1 MRKGNATSASRSR
14 HLVLAGLL
22 VILILVP
29 EVARAQSGPALAPYP
44 FKANLAPPPTRVT
57 FLCDVK
63 GATLYVDGIFQGTL
77 PLPYD
82 LQLSVGEHSILI
94 KADGHY
100 KLESTIDVPAVVHKR
115 YRMFM
120 ESIYPEVVVKQEK
133 GSSNAWVAGVV
144 VGVLVTVGLA
154 IGGIVAAENFFSGP
168 FM

>member
-1 MRKGNATSASRSR
+1 MKKGNATSDSRSR
-14 HLVLAGLL
+14 HLALAGLL

-44 FKANLAPPPTRVT
+44 FRAGMAPPPTRVS
-57 FLCDVK
+57 FLCNVK
-63 GATLYVDGIFQGTL
+63 GATLYVDGVFRGPL

-82 LQLSVGEHSILI
+82 LQLDVGEHSILI

-100 KLESTIDVPAVVHKR
+100 NLESTIDVPAVVHKR
-115 YRMFM
+115 YRVLM

-133 GSSNAWVAGVV
+133 ESSNAWVAGLV
-144 VGVLVTVGLA
+144 VGVLLTVGLA
-154 IGGIVAAENFFSGP
+154 IGGIVAAESFFSGP